1 MIVLSYIVDS
11 HACVNVIHII
21 KAILDACVYTISSV
35 HFNSDTENSLCR
47 SVHFWFVFVSFP
59 ICLQFVVVSWRLLFG
74 WSEPFHHHSHFFIFT
89 SHFSRAGEWNG
100 IPQRTCRPSII
111 AQPFKTY
118 ENDRY
123 RVPGSHFHI
132 HHGLSWDCCV
142 VFSLFLCIKGG
153 KTGHANSI

>member
-74 WSEPFHHHSHFFIFT
+74 WSEPFHHHSHFF
-89 SHFSRAGEWNG
+89 
-100 IPQRTCRPSII
+100 
-111 AQPFKTY
+111 Y
-118 ENDRY
+118 
-123 RVPGSHFHI
+123 I
-132 HHGLSWDCCV
+132 H
-142 VFSLFLCIKGG
+142 FSLF
-153 KTGHANSI
+153 TGWRMKWYSTAHLSTVDHCTTIQNIWKRQIPRAGFSFSYSSWAIMRLSCTIPNSVYFCA